1 MGPKTYCMKTIKSR
15 AEFQINK
22 LVEEIGAAN
31 VAVSEQERSYLTSRA
46 IYRADRIAS
55 LLRRASITAMIA
67 VVMMACSSAPKTESA
82 VDSTVIASD
91 TVVVDTVGHGEV
103 K

>member
-1 MGPKTYCMKTIKSR
+1 MKTIKSR

-31 VAVSEQERSYLTSRA
+31 VASSEQQRSYLTSRA

-55 LLRRASITAMIA
+55 LLRRASITAM
-67 VVMMACSSAPKTESA
+67 VVFLMVSCAWPTRKAESTN
-82 VDSTVIASD
+82 DSTITASD
-91 TVVVDTVGHGEV
+91 TVSVDTVGHEEV

>member
-1 MGPKTYCMKTIKSR
+1 MPQASGWVPTQTFAR
-15 AEFQINK
+15 
-22 LVEEIGAAN
+22 VW
-31 VAVSEQERSYLTSRA
+31 VPHSYLTSRA

-82 VDSTVIASD
+82 VDSTATASD
-91 TVVVDTVGHGEV
+91 TVVVDTVGHEEV

>member
-1 MGPKTYCMKTIKSR
+1 MKTIKSR

-31 VAVSEQERSYLTSRA
+31 VASSEQQRSYLTSRA

-55 LLRRASITAMIA
+55 LLRRASITA
-67 VVMMACSSAPKTESA
+67 VVVFLMVSMVSCAWPTRKAESTN
-82 VDSTVIASD
+82 DSTITASD
-91 TVVVDTVGHGEV
+91 TVSVDTVGHEEV